1 MLIFGWQQWRSHR
14 ARHDL
19 EAATQYEVLS
29 TIPRMTKAYDAVK
42 QIAAKLKTDYP
53 DTPYA
58 VMAAMLE
65 ADLSAERADLET
77 AHSSLDW
84 AYQHAGNDAL
94 KALAGTCGW
103 RASKSRNQGAGC
115 AGPDRQASGVGLH
128 GADRR
133 IARRRARRSR
143 PQRRARVYG
152 GAGQS
157 RSNSPNRAFV
167 EMKLNDLGGAE
178 KKGS

>member
-1 MLIFGWQQWRSHR
+1 L
-14 ARHDL
+14 
-19 EAATQYEVLS
+19 
-29 TIPRMTKAYDAVK
+29 KA
-42 QIAAKLKTDYP
+42 DYS

-65 ADLSAERADLET
+65 ADFSAERADLET

-94 KALAGTCGW
+94 KALAGIAAGTRRN
-103 RASKSRNQGAGC
+103 RADESAGC
-115 AGPDRQASGVGLH
+115 AGPDRQTPGVGVH

-133 IARRRARRSR
+133 IAWRRTRRSR
-143 PQRRARVYG
+143 RKDEARTAYTE
-152 GAGQS
+152 ALANLDP
-157 RSNSPNRAFV
+157 NSSNRAFV
-167 EMKLNDLGGAE
+167 EMKLNDLVGAE